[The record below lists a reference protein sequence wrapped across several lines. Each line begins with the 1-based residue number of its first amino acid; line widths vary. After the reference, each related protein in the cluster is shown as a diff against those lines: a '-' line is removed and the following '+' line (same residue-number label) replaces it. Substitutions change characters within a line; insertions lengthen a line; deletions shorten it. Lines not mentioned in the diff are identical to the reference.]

1 MVSNTRRI
9 ALGSLFGVSILAV
22 IGPFPS
28 PTSDYLVG
36 FQAFFLAL
44 SFLVVGRGGA
54 TYVGIVSGILITFV
68 KISFFPLDLVFAIA
82 FGVMVDALCVAL
94 RAKEGPNAR
103 TWRLVSAMI
112 ISTTVVGFIAYY
124 VSVVLTGILPNE
136 AGLDASV
143 LAFGIISG
151 ALAGLAAARLW
162 NRYMKSRI

>member
-1 MVSNTRRI
+1 MVSNSRRI
-9 ALGSLFGVSILAV
+9 ALGSLFGVSILAI

-28 PTSDYLVG
+28 PTSDYLIG

-68 KISFFPLDLVFAIA
+68 KISFFPLDLIFAIA
-82 FGVMVDALCVAL
+82 FGVAVDGLCVAL
-94 RAKEGPNAR
+94 GAKEGPIAR
-103 TWRLVSAMI
+103 TWRLVTAMT

-124 VSVVLTGILPNE
+124 VAVVLTGILPNE

-143 LAFGIISG
+143 LVFGIVSG

-162 NRYMKSRI
+162 NRYLKSRI